1 MKNQKD
7 SKSKAKLTPVS
18 WSELVRALQNL
29 GFDGPYHGGKHPFM
43 VKGDLVLTIPNLHR
57 KEIGVDLLTRI
68 LKQAG
73 VSREDWFRAHR

>member
-18 WSELVRALQNL
+18 WSDLVKTLQNL
-29 GFDGPYHGGKHPFM
+29 GFDGPYYGGKHPFM

-57 KEIGVDLLTRI
+57 KEIGVDLLVRI

-73 VSREDWFRAHR
+73 VSREDWFKAYQ